1 MAGLYIHIPFCAS
14 RCIYCGFYSTTLL
27 HLQDRYI
34 DAVCREMEL
43 RRRNMEARERGGA
56 GAMESIN
63 TIYIGGGTPSQ
74 LSAGNLRKLFHHINK
89 VYLQPNGQTGFANV
103 REITIECN
111 PDDVTDEFVSTLSQ
125 LPVNRI
131 SMGAQTFSDERLRF
145 LHRRHNAHQVVEA
158 VGRLR
163 KAGFRNISIDLMFGF
178 PGETLDDWQR
188 DIDEALAL
196 GVEHISA
203 YSLMVEEGTPLYRMM
218 NQTSQSTHLRPL
230 EEETERKMYEL
241 LIDRLTSAG
250 YDHYEISNFALKVSH
265 QEWDSSYL
273 KPLTFDRPLCPL
285 STPLALGRGVGGE
298 APSTFDLKPSFRSLH
313 NSNYWNGTPYYG
325 IGAAAHS
332 YGTFLP
338 SSPKNE
344 GKLYRYWNVS
354 DIHQYIQ
361 AIEQDIIPFE
371 FEELNADTRYNDL
384 ITTALRTKEGIFLPS
399 LEPHYHKYLMENAKT
414 AINNGLLQIDDNHI
428 HLTRQGLFVSDDVM
442 SDLVI
447 V

>member
-56 GAMESIN
+56 EAMESIN

-74 LSAGNLRKLFHHINK
+74 LSAGNLRKLFHNINK
-89 VYLQPNGQTGFANV
+89 VYLQPNGQTGFENV

-241 LIDRLTSAG
+241 LIERLTSAG
-250 YDHYEISNFALKVSH
+250 YDHYEISNFA
-265 QEWDSSYL
+265 
-273 KPLTFDRPLCPL
+273 
-285 STPLALGRGVGGE
+285 
-298 APSTFDLKPSFRSLH
+298 KPSYRSLH

-325 IGAAAHS
+325 IGTAAHS

-344 GKLYRYWNVS
+344 GELYRYWNVS

-399 LEPHYHKYLMENAKT
+399 LEPRYHKYLMENAKT

-442 SDLVI
+442 SDLVF

>member
-1 MAGLYIHIPFCAS
+1 VSYTSKKLLDTIPDYLLMLEKEIDMTFDEIKRMGLHVK
-14 RCIYCGFYSTTLL
+14 T
-27 HLQDRYI
+27 
-34 DAVCREMEL
+34 V
-43 RRRNMEARERGGA
+43 
-56 GAMESIN
+56 
-63 TIYIGGGTPSQ
+63 YIGGGTPSQ
-74 LSAGNLRKLFHHINK
+74 LSAGNLRKLFHNINK
-89 VYLQPNGQTGFANV
+89 VYLQPNGQTGFENV

-196 GVEHISA
+196 HVEHISA

-230 EEETERKMYEL
+230 EEETERKMYEM
-241 LIDRLTSAG
+241 LIERLTAAG
-250 YDHYEISNFALKVSH
+250 YEHYEISNFA
-265 QEWDSSYL
+265 
-273 KPLTFDRPLCPL
+273 
-285 STPLALGRGVGGE
+285 
-298 APSTFDLKPSFRSLH
+298 KPSYRSLH

-361 AIEQDIIPFE
+361 AIEQGIIPFE

-399 LEPHYHKYLMENAKT
+399 LEPRYHKYLMENAKT

-442 SDLVI
+442 SDLVF